1 MTPSGG
7 FWSLLTI
14 LGPLVL
20 GVVIIW
26 AILKNR
32 KEPQRDIERTEHA
45 AHERILEQDVI
56 DKQRDTDART

>member
-20 GVVIIW
+20 GIAILW

-32 KEPQRDIERTEHA
+32 KAPQRDIERTEHA
-45 AHERILEQDVI
+45 AHDRILEQDAI